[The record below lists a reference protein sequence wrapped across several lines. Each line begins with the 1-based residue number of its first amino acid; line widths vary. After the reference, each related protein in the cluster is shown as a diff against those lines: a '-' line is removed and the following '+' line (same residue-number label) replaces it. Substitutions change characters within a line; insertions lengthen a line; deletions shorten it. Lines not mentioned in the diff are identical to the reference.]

1 MENTYPFLGF
11 ARVAFKVLAW
21 IVLIV
26 GMSISLLILFGELV
40 IPEIPGWMGMVWLLG
55 SLLYFFFL
63 FVASE
68 VIHLLL
74 EIKEEAFKR

>member
-1 MENTYPFLGF
+1 MENTYVFLGF

-21 IVLIV
+21 IVLSV
-26 GMSISLLILFGELV
+26 GTLASLLILFGELV
-40 IPEIPGWMGMVWLLG
+40 VPEIPGWMGLVWLLG

-68 VIHLLL
+68 VIQLLL
-74 EIKEEAFKR
+74 NMKEHIRT

>member
-1 MENTYPFLGF
+1 MENTYAFLAF

-21 IVLIV
+21 VVLSV
-26 GMSISLLILFGELV
+26 GTLISLLILFGELV

-68 VIHLLL
+68 AIRLLL
-74 EIKEEAFKR
+74 EIRERIKE

>member
-21 IVLIV
+21 IVLSV
-26 GMSISLLILFGELV
+26 GTLVSLLILFGELV
-40 IPEIPGWMGMVWLLG
+40 IPEIPGWMGLVWLIG
-55 SLLYFFFL
+55 SLIYFFFL

-74 EIKEEAFKR
+74 DIKEGFKR